1 MLQALCLSRVDIDKL
16 PSYPQEAS
24 RYRYVSVCRRNYK
37 KSKEKNT
44 VESNHVKS
52 HAVLHFDE
60 SGFTGNNLLD
70 KQQKIFCYA
79 SLECPHDEAKIF
91 VNHIIKKY
99 QIQNGE
105 IKGGKLLKGIR
116 GKRAV
121 DEIVQR
127 FKGRFKVSISD
138 KKYALAGKFFE
149 YIFEPSIASV
159 NSIFYN
165 INFHRFISNML
176 HLELFVRGAM
186 AEEIFEDF
194 EKLMRTGDFEGL
206 RALFSASKDEGIS
219 PVLEQ
224 ICDFAIYNKESV
236 VQELDGYAGGEPG
249 KWVLDLT
256 NTALFSLLAEWGQ
269 EFDQLT
275 AYCDQSKPLSEDQ
288 EIFKAMINREDK
300 KYTHIAGVDSPI
312 TFNLK
317 EPLKL
322 VDSKVIH
329 GVQLADAVAAA
340 FAYACDNDNQDE
352 YAVKWRAMIEEHVI
366 FGSVVQDYDH
376 LDLSKLEVQRNAI
389 LLQELTERSKN
400 GVNLTEGIGEYI
412 RFITI
417 ALRETPLEIQ
427 T

>member
-1 MLQALCLSRVDIDKL
+1 MNPEKDKT
-16 PSYPQEAS
+16 SAI
-24 RYRYVSVCRRNYK
+24 
-37 KSKEKNT
+37 
-44 VESNHVKS
+44 
-52 HAVLHFDE
+52 LHFDE
-60 SGFTGNNLLD
+60 SGFTGNNLLH

-79 SLECPHDEAKIF
+79 SVECPHQEAQDF
-91 VNHIIKKY
+91 VEHIIQKY
-99 QIQNGE
+99 RIQNGE
-105 IKGGKLLKGIR
+105 IKGAKLLKGVK

-121 DEIVQR
+121 DEIIQH
-127 FKGRFKVSISD
+127 FKGRFKISISD

-149 YIFEPSIASV
+149 YIFEPAIQSV

-176 HLELFVRGAM
+176 HVELTVRGAM

-194 EKLMRTGDFEGL
+194 EKLMRTGDFDGL
-206 RALFSASKDEGIS
+206 KALFSASKNEGIS

-224 ICDFAIYNKESV
+224 ICDFAIHNKEAV
-236 VQELDGYAGGEPG
+236 IEELDGYAGNGAG

-256 NTALFSLLAEWGQ
+256 NTALFGLLAEWGQ
-269 EFDQLT
+269 EYDQLT

-288 EIFKAMINREDK
+288 EIFNVMVNREDK
-300 KYTHIAGVDSPI
+300 KYSHVAGMDSPI

-322 VDSKVIH
+322 VDSKIVH
-329 GVQLADAVAAA
+329 GVQLADAIAGA
-340 FAYACDNDNQDE
+340 FAYAYDSENQDE
-352 YAVKWRAMIEEHVI
+352 YAKKWRGMIEEHVI

-376 LDLSKLEVQRNAI
+376 LDLSKLEVQRNAV

-400 GVNLTEGIGEYI
+400 GHSLTENIGEYI
-412 RFITI
+412 QLITI
-417 ALRETPLEIQ
+417 ALRENTLELQ

>member
-1 MLQALCLSRVDIDKL
+1 MSLIKDKT
-16 PSYPQEAS
+16 SAI
-24 RYRYVSVCRRNYK
+24 
-37 KSKEKNT
+37 
-44 VESNHVKS
+44 
-52 HAVLHFDE
+52 LHFDE
-60 SGFTGNNLLD
+60 SGFTGNNLLH

-79 SLECPHDEAKIF
+79 SVECPHEEAQTF
-91 VNHIIKKY
+91 VEHIIQKY
-99 QIQNGE
+99 KIQNGE
-105 IKGGKLLKGIR
+105 IKGGNLLKGVR

-121 DEIVQR
+121 DEIIQN
-127 FKGRFKVSISD
+127 FKGRFKISVSD

-149 YIFEPSIASV
+149 YIFEPAIQSV

-176 HLELFVRGAM
+176 HVELTVRGAM

-206 RALFSASKDEGIS
+206 KALFSSSKNGDVS
-219 PVLEQ
+219 PILEK
-224 ICDFAIYNKESV
+224 ICDFAIHNKDAVIE
-236 VQELDGYAGGEPG
+236 ELNGYAGEGAG

-269 EFDQLT
+269 EYDQLT

-288 EIFKAMINREDK
+288 EIFNVMVNREDK
-300 KYTHIAGVDSPI
+300 KYSHVAGMESPI

-322 VDSKVIH
+322 VDSKIVH
-329 GVQLADAVAAA
+329 GVQLADAIAGA
-340 FAYACDNDNQDE
+340 FAYACDNENQDE
-352 YAVKWRAMIEEHVI
+352 YAEKWRSMIEEHVV
-366 FGSVVQDYDH
+366 FGSVFQDYDH
-376 LDLSKLEVQRNAI
+376 LDLSKLEVQRNVV

-400 GVNLTEGIGEYI
+400 GISLTEDIGEYI
-412 RFITI
+412 NFITV
-417 ALRETPLEIQ
+417 ALKANPLELQ

>member
-1 MLQALCLSRVDIDKL
+1 MSPEKDKT
-16 PSYPQEAS
+16 SAI
-24 RYRYVSVCRRNYK
+24 
-37 KSKEKNT
+37 
-44 VESNHVKS
+44 
-52 HAVLHFDE
+52 LHFDE
-60 SGFTGNNLLD
+60 SGFTGNNLLH

-79 SLECPHDEAKIF
+79 SVECPHKEAQDF
-91 VNHIIKKY
+91 VEHIIQKY
-99 QIQNGE
+99 RIQNGE
-105 IKGGKLLKGIR
+105 IKGGKLLKGVK

-121 DEIVQR
+121 DEIIQH
-127 FKGRFKVSISD
+127 FKGRFKVSVSD

-149 YIFEPSIASV
+149 YIFEPAIQSV

-176 HLELFVRGAM
+176 HVELSVRGAM

-206 RALFSASKDEGIS
+206 KALFSASKNEGIS

-224 ICDFAIYNKESV
+224 ICDFAIHNKEAV
-236 VQELDGYAGGEPG
+236 IEELDGYVGSGAG

-269 EFDQLT
+269 EYDQLT

-288 EIFKAMINREDK
+288 EIFNVMINREDK
-300 KYTHIAGVDSPI
+300 KYSHVAGMDSPI

-322 VDSKVIH
+322 VDSKIVH
-329 GVQLADAVAAA
+329 GVQLADAIAGA
-340 FAYACDNDNQDE
+340 FAYACDNENQDE
-352 YAVKWRAMIEEHVI
+352 YAKKWRGMIEEHVI
-366 FGSVVQDYDH
+366 FGSVFHDYAH
-376 LDLSKLEVQRNAI
+376 LDLSKLEVQRNAV
-389 LLQELTERSKN
+389 LLQELAERSKN
-400 GVNLTEGIGEYI
+400 GHSLTDDIGEYI
-412 RFITI
+412 QFITM
-417 ALRETPLEIQ
+417 ALRENPLELQ

>member
-1 MLQALCLSRVDIDKL
+1 MDSIKDKTN
-16 PSYPQEAS
+16 A
-24 RYRYVSVCRRNYK
+24 
-37 KSKEKNT
+37 T
-44 VESNHVKS
+44 
-52 HAVLHFDE
+52 LHFDE
-60 SGFTGNNLLD
+60 SGFTGNNLLH

-79 SLECPHDEAKIF
+79 SVECPHQEAQDF
-91 VNHIIKKY
+91 VEHIIQKY
-99 QIQNGE
+99 RIQNGE
-105 IKGGKLLKGIR
+105 IKRGKLLKGVK

-121 DEIVQR
+121 DEIIQH
-127 FKGRFKVSISD
+127 FKGRFKISVSD

-149 YIFEPSIASV
+149 YIFEPAIQSV

-165 INFHRFISNML
+165 INFHRFISNIL
-176 HLELFVRGAM
+176 HVELSVRGAM

-206 RALFSASKDEGIS
+206 KALFSASKNEGIS

-224 ICDFAIYNKESV
+224 IFDFAIHNKEAV
-236 VQELDGYAGGEPG
+236 VEELDGYVGSGAG

-269 EFDQLT
+269 EYDQLT

-288 EIFKAMINREDK
+288 EIFNVMINREDK
-300 KYTHIAGVDSPI
+300 KYSHVAGIDSPI

-322 VDSKVIH
+322 VDSKIVH
-329 GVQLADAVAAA
+329 GVQLADAIAGA
-340 FAYACDNDNQDE
+340 FAYACDNENQDE
-352 YAVKWRAMIEEHVI
+352 YAKKWRRMIEEHVI
-366 FGSVVQDYDH
+366 FGSVFQDYDH
-376 LDLSKLEVQRNAI
+376 LDLTKLEVQRNAV

-400 GVNLTEGIGEYI
+400 GHSLTDDIGEYI
-412 RFITI
+412 QFITM
-417 ALRETPLEIQ
+417 ALRENPLELQ

>member
-1 MLQALCLSRVDIDKL
+1 VSSEKDKT
-16 PSYPQEAS
+16 SAI
-24 RYRYVSVCRRNYK
+24 
-37 KSKEKNT
+37 
-44 VESNHVKS
+44 
-52 HAVLHFDE
+52 LHFDE
-60 SGFTGNNLLD
+60 SGFTGNNLLN

-79 SLECPHDEAKIF
+79 SVECPHQEAQDF
-91 VNHIIKKY
+91 VEHIIKKY
-99 QIQNGE
+99 RIQNGE
-105 IKGGKLLKGIR
+105 IKGGNLLKGVK

-121 DEIVQR
+121 DEIIQH
-127 FKGRFKVSISD
+127 FKGRFKVSVSD

-149 YIFEPSIASV
+149 YIFEPAIQSV

-176 HLELFVRGAM
+176 HMEFTARGAM

-194 EKLMRTGDFEGL
+194 EKLMRTGDFDGL
-206 RALFSASKDEGIS
+206 KALFSASKNEGIS

-224 ICDFAIYNKESV
+224 ICDFAIHNKEAV
-236 VQELDGYAGGEPG
+236 IEELDGYAGNGAG

-269 EFDQLT
+269 EYDQLT

-288 EIFKAMINREDK
+288 EIFNAMINREDK
-300 KYTHIAGVDSPI
+300 KYSHVAGMDSPI

-322 VDSKVIH
+322 VDSKIIH
-329 GVQLADAVAAA
+329 GVQLADAIAGA
-340 FAYACDNDNQDE
+340 FAYACDNENQDE
-352 YAVKWRAMIEEHVI
+352 YAKKWKGMIEEHVI
-366 FGSVVQDYDH
+366 FGSVFQDYDH
-376 LDLSKLEVQRNAI
+376 LDLSKLEVQRNAV

-400 GVNLTEGIGEYI
+400 GHSLTEDIGEYI
-412 RFITI
+412 QFITV
-417 ALRETPLEIQ
+417 ALRENPLELQ

>member
-1 MLQALCLSRVDIDKL
+1 VNPEKDKT
-16 PSYPQEAS
+16 SAI
-24 RYRYVSVCRRNYK
+24 
-37 KSKEKNT
+37 
-44 VESNHVKS
+44 
-52 HAVLHFDE
+52 LHFDE
-60 SGFTGNNLLD
+60 SGFTGNNLLH

-79 SLECPHDEAKIF
+79 SVECPHQEAQDF
-91 VNHIIKKY
+91 VEHIIQKY
-99 QIQNGE
+99 RIQNGE
-105 IKGGKLLKGIR
+105 IKGAKLLKGVK

-121 DEIVQR
+121 DEIIQH
-127 FKGRFKVSISD
+127 FKGRFKISISD

-149 YIFEPSIASV
+149 YIFEPAIQSV

-176 HLELFVRGAM
+176 HVELTVRGAM

-194 EKLMRTGDFEGL
+194 EKLMRTGDFDGL
-206 RALFSASKDEGIS
+206 KALFSASKNEGIS

-224 ICDFAIYNKESV
+224 ICDFAIHNKEAV
-236 VQELDGYAGGEPG
+236 IEELDGYAGNGAG

-256 NTALFSLLAEWGQ
+256 NTALFGLLAEWGQ
-269 EFDQLT
+269 EYDQLT

-288 EIFKAMINREDK
+288 EIFNVMVNREDK
-300 KYTHIAGVDSPI
+300 KYSHVAGMDSPI

-322 VDSKVIH
+322 VDSKIVH
-329 GVQLADAVAAA
+329 GVQLADAIAGA
-340 FAYACDNDNQDE
+340 FAYAYDSENQDE
-352 YAVKWRAMIEEHVI
+352 YAKKWRGMIEEHVI

-376 LDLSKLEVQRNAI
+376 LDLSKLEVQRNAV

-400 GVNLTEGIGEYI
+400 GHSLTENIGEYI
-412 RFITI
+412 QLITI
-417 ALRETPLEIQ
+417 ALRENTLELQ